1 MNDGGAETSTKS
13 IMERYMQEP
22 LRRFMGWLAKK
33 GFIKGK
39 NAAKSYKEN
48 HLTKA
53 VELCKKDGSTK
64 ELIHSE
70 YELTQ
75 DEMMKIAAKAKRDG
89 VPLYIKDSKHPDK
102 HYSKD
107 EIYKMAK
114 PYEKILN
121 IEEELKDNPK
131 MDVEIRKS
139 KLTELEKL
147 KRENTLTG
155 QIKVLEDS
163 KIDDIAKLNELNTK
177 IESGKELNEAEKNE
191 IANISDRLNKT
202 NQKIEKLKEYNA
214 PTFQFGCNKSRTEWK
229 NMIIQEAIEDR
240 IKSPKDYNGDGIT
253 NEKDEEISN
262 GSDVKLTAEDVSKA
276 KDGKTFGIKYTDFE
290 KDYAVQSVSCKQFAS
305 LSESLESLNYG
316 AVKTEGDNVDI
327 YIPLKDFDSY
337 KSFCPDSS
345 PISIYMNNAKGS
357 VDKLTKEDNAFSFV
371 FKSRDELNDALN
383 KFEGQDCMV
392 IENTNGT
399 FNLTVSYSDIQDA
412 AHRFEQKKTKDEL
425 DQEAMKLMEET
436 EKAADTPLKDVEQNI
451 AKDSEGI
458 DIADGIES
466 K

>member
-13 IMERYMQEP
+13 IMERYIQEP
-22 LRRFMGWLAKK
+22 LRRLIAWLAKK

-39 NAAKSYKEN
+39 NAAKSYAEN
-48 HLTKA
+48 HMTKA
-53 VELCKKDGSTK
+53 VEICKKDGSTK
-64 ELIHSE
+64 ELVHSD

-89 VPLYIKDSKHPDK
+89 IHIYINDSKHPGK
-102 HYSKD
+102 HYSKA
-107 EIYKMAK
+107 EIEKMAK
-114 PYEKILN
+114 PYEKILE
-121 IEEELKDNPK
+121 IEDELKNNPK
-131 MDVEIRKS
+131 MDAATRKS
-139 KLTELEKL
+139 KLVELEKL

-163 KIDDIAKLNELNTK
+163 KIDDIARLNELNTK
-177 IESGKELNEAEKNE
+177 KESGKELNEAEKNE
-191 IANISDRLNKT
+191 ITNISDRLNIT
-202 NQKIEKLKEYNA
+202 NKKIEQLKEYNA

-240 IKSPKDYNGDGIT
+240 IKSPRDYNMDGVT
-253 NEKDEEISN
+253 NEKDEFISK
-262 GSDVKLTAEDVSKA
+262 GSDVKLQPEDVVKA
-276 KDGKTFGIKYTDFE
+276 PEGKMYGIRYSDFE
-290 KDYAVQSVSCKQFAS
+290 KNFARQSVSCKQFAA
-305 LSESLESLNYG
+305 LSEQLEGLSYG
-316 AVKTEGDNVDI
+316 AVKTSGDNIDI
-327 YIPLKDFDSY
+327 YIAVEDLEAY

-345 PISIYMNNAKGS
+345 PITVYMNDAKKT
-357 VDKLTKEDNAFSFV
+357 VDKLTIEDNAFSFV
-371 FKSRDELNDALN
+371 FKSRDELNAALN

-436 EKAADTPLKDVEQNI
+436 EKVADTPLKDVERNI
-451 AKDSEGI
+451 VKDSEGI

>member
-1 MNDGGAETSTKS
+1 
-13 IMERYMQEP
+13 
-22 LRRFMGWLAKK
+22 
-33 GFIKGK
+33 
-39 NAAKSYKEN
+39 
-48 HLTKA
+48 
-53 VELCKKDGSTK
+53 
-64 ELIHSE
+64 
-70 YELTQ
+70 
-75 DEMMKIAAKAKRDG
+75 
-89 VPLYIKDSKHPDK
+89 
-102 HYSKD
+102 
-107 EIYKMAK
+107 
-114 PYEKILN
+114 
-121 IEEELKDNPK
+121 

-163 KIDDIAKLNELNTK
+163 KIDDIARLNELNTK
-177 IESGKELNEAEKNE
+177 KESGKELNEAEKNE

-316 AVKTEGDNVDI
+316 
-327 YIPLKDFDSY
+327 
-337 KSFCPDSS
+337 C
-345 PISIYMNNAKGS
+345 
-357 VDKLTKEDNAFSFV
+357 
-371 FKSRDELNDALN
+371 
-383 KFEGQDCMV
+383 
-392 IENTNGT
+392 
-399 FNLTVSYSDIQDA
+399 
-412 AHRFEQKKTKDEL
+412 
-425 DQEAMKLMEET
+425 
-436 EKAADTPLKDVEQNI
+436 
-451 AKDSEGI
+451 
-458 DIADGIES
+458 
-466 K
+466 

>member
-13 IMERYMQEP
+13 IMERYIQEP
-22 LRRFMGWLAKK
+22 LRRLMAWLVKK

-39 NAAKSYKEN
+39 NAAKSYKED

-102 HYSKD
+102 HYSKA

-114 PYEKILN
+114 PYEKILA

-131 MDVEIRKS
+131 MDAEIRKN
-139 KLTELEKL
+139 KLAELEKL

-155 QIKVLEDS
+155 QIKALEDS
-163 KIDDIAKLNELNTK
+163 KIDDIARLNELNAK
-177 IESGKELNEAEKNE
+177 KESEKELNEAEKNE
-191 IANISDRLNKT
+191 IINISDRLNKT
-202 NQKIEKLKEYNA
+202 NQKIEQLKEYNA

-240 IKSPKDYNGDGIT
+240 IKSPRDYNMDGVT
-253 NEKDEEISN
+253 NEKDEVISK
-262 GSDVKLTAEDVSKA
+262 GSDVKLQPEDVVKA
-276 KDGKTFGIKYTDFE
+276 QVGKMYGIRYTDFE
-290 KDYAVQSVSCKQFAS
+290 KDFARQSVSCKQYAA
-305 LSESLESLNYG
+305 LSEQLEGLGYG
-316 AVKTEGDNVDI
+316 AVKTSEDNVDI
-327 YIPLKDFDSY
+327 YITFKDLEAY

-345 PISIYMNNAKGS
+345 PLTVYMNNAKGS
-357 VDKLTKEDNAFSFV
+357 VDKLTKEDNAFSFI
-371 FKSRDELNDALN
+371 FKSRDELNEALN

-451 AKDSEGI
+451 TKDSEGV